1 MPARSRLTT
10 IRIGAPAMVEENIR
24 IPVVYGDLYKQLSD
38 GADWQEQLRELELAY
53 DVERIASAS
62 VQPGLSADL
71 NVYTIGGGT
80 SGRSLA
86 IEIAPLS
93 PTGPERVA
101 ARALIRALGSG
112 STDRQRL
119 LHACLVRIYVIEF
132 PQARRSRGRTPAG
145 GDFLGAALARSG
157 ALGVRGFWA
166 SLTSHLESNRPDVL
180 LSLRD
185 AGGARGLGGNEGF
198 LTIMASLPPEVLAEL
213 ERQLAAAYK
222 RDWPGSAAARGY
234 KRARSRLSRLR
245 EHEIARFMSAHLRF
259 GGLRRRFRPV
269 PDKLVEDEL
278 AVAYT
283 RNLAELR
290 AAFGA
295 GLIPAEPGVY
305 LDLGGTGSAVSSAAF
320 ARWRLGADGLSAY
333 GTMDDPSRRANFLLA
348 AASAVI
354 AGAASGSLDRP

>member
-1 MPARSRLTT
+1 
-10 IRIGAPAMVEENIR
+10 MVEDNIR
-24 IPVVYGDLYKQLSD
+24 IPVVYGDLFQQLSD
-38 GADWQEQLRELELAY
+38 EQRWAQQLRELELAY

-86 IEIAPLS
+86 IEIAPLA

-119 LHACLVRIYVIEF
+119 LHSCLVRIYVIEL
-132 PQARRSRGRTPAG
+132 PATARGRGRTPAPG
-145 GDFLGAALARSG
+145 AYLGAALARSA

-166 SLTSHLESNRPDVL
+166 SLTDHLDANRPDAL

-185 AGGARGLGGNEGF
+185 AGGARGLDRQEGF
-198 LTIMASLPPEVLAEL
+198 LTIKANLPPETLAEL
-213 ERQLAAAYK
+213 ERDLAAAFK
-222 RDWPGSAAARGY
+222 RSWPGSAAARGY
-234 KRARSRLSRLR
+234 RRSRSRLGRLR
-245 EHEIARFMSAHLRF
+245 EHEIAGFMSAHLRF

-269 PDKLVEDEL
+269 PDKLAENEL
-278 AVAYT
+278 AVAFT

-290 AAFGA
+290 AAFGS
-295 GLIPAEPGVY
+295 GLVPAEPGVF
-305 LDLGGTGSAVSSAAF
+305 LDLGGAGNPVAPDAY
-320 ARWRLGADGLSAY
+320 ARWRLGADGICAF
-333 GTMDDPSRRANFLLA
+333 GTSNDPARRANFLLA
-348 AASAVI
+348 AASAFI
-354 AGAASGSLDRP
+354 AGAASGALDRP